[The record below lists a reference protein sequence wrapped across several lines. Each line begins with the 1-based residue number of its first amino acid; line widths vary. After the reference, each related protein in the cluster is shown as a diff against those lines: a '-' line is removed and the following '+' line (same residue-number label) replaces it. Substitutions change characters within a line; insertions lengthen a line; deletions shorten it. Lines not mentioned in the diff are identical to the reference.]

1 MATSEE
7 LERQALE
14 AELAELRAEFPDEF
28 PPAAPPPAERLQP
41 EAEGPAELTRGAG
54 GAGER
59 EPDLAAIAA
68 TKLEVAPSERAVK
81 IVATMGPAWE
91 SAEMIAQMI
100 RAGVDIVRLNCS
112 HRFEGAGRRPPQLRP
127 APDVANSRRVQGGGG
142 GVSAW
147 MYVGPDSI
155 DHIRRHRA
163 AVRWA
168 RQPAA
173 ARACRA

>member
-7 LERQALE
+7 VERQALE

-28 PPAAPPPAERLQP
+28 PPAALPPAERLEP
-41 EAEGPAELTRGAG
+41 EAEGPA
-54 GAGER
+54 ER

-68 TKLEVAPSERAVK
+68 TKLEVDPSERAVK

-112 HRFEGAGRRPPQLRP
+112 HRFEGAGRTAPGRRRCVLRQ
-127 APDVANSRRVQGGGG
+127 A
-142 GVSAW
+142 
-147 MYVGPDSI
+147 
-155 DHIRRHRA
+155 
-163 AVRWA
+163 
-168 RQPAA
+168 
-173 ARACRA
+173 